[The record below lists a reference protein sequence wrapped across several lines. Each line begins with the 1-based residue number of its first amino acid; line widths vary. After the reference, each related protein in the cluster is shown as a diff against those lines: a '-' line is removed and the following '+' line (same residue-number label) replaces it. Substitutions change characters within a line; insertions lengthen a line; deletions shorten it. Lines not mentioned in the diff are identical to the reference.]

1 MNDSKIKI
9 QKFKIVLHN
18 NSKLRCT
25 TIQKSKFKNS
35 KLRQSRNNSKFKNQ
49 KSKFEIAAKPQQF
62 KTQNS
67 KLKTQ

>member
-1 MNDSKIKI
+1 
-9 QKFKIVLHN
+9 
-18 NSKLRCT
+18 
-25 TIQKSKFKNS
+25 
-35 KLRQSRNNSKFKNQ
+35 LRQSRNNSKFNNQ

>member
-49 KSKFEIAAKPQQF
+49 KSKFELWAIQKHF
-62 KTQNS
+62 
-67 KLKTQ
+67 